1 MIFESFGQTFVIAI
15 SSSAR
20 QALADRGKIEG
31 KSFLVNEDRKFLK
44 NERDGW

>member
-1 MIFESFGQTFVIAI
+1 MVFESFGQTFVIAI
-15 SSSAR
+15 SSSAGR
-20 QALADRGKIEG
+20 ALADTEKIEG